1 MHNIPRGAHP
11 LALALMLTISLVTAS
26 WSLEETLVLGREQ
39 EKSWLDIIRTDGLSK
54 VSGKWGSEDLVLQDA
69 EYRPDSSTDLLVHF
83 DAHPY
88 RDETGHFEVAQE
100 SSITSSKTRILG
112 KGAAVF
118 QAGRNALSL
127 IPNKDNTFHSGWQ
140 DFSLEFWLYAANMS
154 DREEVL
160 SWNSFQ
166 QNPDPGDL
174 RQETLPQSL
183 RCRIYNRRLSWEFV
197 NFFKSESQTDFRL
210 TGATALLPRT
220 WYHHILRFDSTTGM
234 LEYLVNSVPEGVIYI
249 TDTGEDGGSVFMPST
264 IRHGRILVGKSLTG
278 IIDELRISRSFVVSP
293 NLKRYAD
300 RAGIGISRVFDL
312 EYAGSNL
319 KSIEAD
325 YDTPSDSE
333 IYFYY
338 RMADVLKD
346 YQSLDAPWR
355 QFDPQSSLP
364 DPSSGRFLQLRVEL
378 LSDGKLEETPK
389 ISQIV
394 VKYEPDL
401 PPLPPSQVIATAGNA
416 KVTLDWKRVI
426 EKDVKGYLI
435 YYGRSPGI
443 YTATDSADGDS
454 PIDVGD
460 NTSFTLTGLEN
471 GKLYYFAVV
480 SYDSAAPAHQ
490 SRFSEEVGARPSNLL
505 P

>member
-1 MHNIPRGAHP
+1 
-11 LALALMLTISLVTAS
+11 MLTISSVSLS

-39 EKSWLDIIRTDGLSK
+39 KVSWLDIVRTEGLSK
-54 VSGKWGSEDLVLQDA
+54 VSGKWDSEELVLQDA

-83 DAHPY
+83 NVHPY
-88 RDETGHFEVAQE
+88 QDETDHFEVIQE
-100 SSITSSKTRILG
+100 SAITSSKIRVLG
-112 KGAAVF
+112 RGAAVF
-118 QAGRNALSL
+118 QAFRNPLSL
-127 IPNKDNTFHSGWQ
+127 IPTEDSVFHSGWQ

-166 QNPDPGDL
+166 HQTYPVDP
-174 RQETLPQSL
+174 RQETLPQTL
-183 RCRIYNRRLSWEFV
+183 RCRIYNRRLHWEFV
-197 NFFKSESQTDFRL
+197 NFFVSENQTDFRL
-210 TGATALLPRT
+210 TGATALLPRR

-234 LEYLVNSVPEGVIYI
+234 LEYLVNGVPEGVIYI
-249 TDTGEDGGSVFMPST
+249 TDTGEDGGSVYMPST
-264 IRHGRILVGKSLTG
+264 TRHGRFLVGQSLTG
-278 IIDELRISRSFVVSP
+278 IIDELRITRSFVDSP
-293 NLKRYAD
+293 NLSRYGD
-300 RAGIGISRVFDL
+300 RSGIGISRVFDL
-312 EYAGSNL
+312 EYTGSTL

-325 YDTPSDSE
+325 YDTPSDTE
-333 IYFYY
+333 VYFYY
-338 RMADVLKD
+338 RIANTLKD
-346 YQSLDAPWR
+346 YQSIEAPWR
-355 QFDPQSSLP
+355 QFDPQSPLP
-364 DPSSGRFLQLRVEL
+364 EAASGRFLQLRVEL
-378 LSDGKLEETPK
+378 LADGKLEQTPR

-394 VKYEPDL
+394 VRYEPDL

-416 KVTLDWKRVI
+416 EVTIDWQEVV

-443 YTATDSADGDS
+443 YTATDSAEGDS

-460 NTSFTLTGLEN
+460 QTSFTLTGLEN

-480 SYDSAAPAHQ
+480 SYDSATPAHQ